1 MNKYF
6 FILLCLIASACSQ
19 EQQTTNPLVKR
30 GKSIYQ
36 VNCTTCH
43 STNPTQDGPVG
54 PAVSGS
60 SRELVEARIVRG
72 SYPEG
77 YTPKRTTQVMQA
89 LPHLAGEIEALTAYL
104 NSL

>member
-1 MNKYF
+1 MNRYF
-6 FILLCLIASACSQ
+6 LSLVLFIVGCQAEAP
-19 EQQTTNPLVKR
+19 NPLVKR

-43 STNPTQDGPVG
+43 SSNPTQDGPVG
-54 PAVSGS
+54 PAVSGA
-60 SRELVEARIVRG
+60 SRELIEARIVRG

-77 YTPKRTTQVMQA
+77 YAPKRTTQVMQA